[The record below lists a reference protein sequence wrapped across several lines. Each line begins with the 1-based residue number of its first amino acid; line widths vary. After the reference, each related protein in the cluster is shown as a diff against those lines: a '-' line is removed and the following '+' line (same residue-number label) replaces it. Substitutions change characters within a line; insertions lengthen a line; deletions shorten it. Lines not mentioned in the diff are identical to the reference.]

1 VPARIIDATNP
12 GSSMCG
18 TAAVK
23 VISEGGASIE
33 GPYRQCSL
41 QAVIH
46 STRLP
51 VTVKT
56 GWDGMT

>member
-1 VPARIIDATNP
+1 
-12 GSSMCG
+12 MCG